1 VPEALLA
8 KALAASHYGKGVR
21 LSRQHLYASY
31 DLALFGPEPR
41 DPMALWAQME
51 GDTPLGHV
59 AGTMFP
65 SRFSHIAGG
74 YSAGYYG
81 YLWSLVVAM
90 DMRTAFAANRLDPVV
105 GRRYRD
111 KVLGQGSQRPP
122 QALVKDFL
130 GRDFNAKA
138 FFDDLQR

>member
-1 VPEALLA
+1 MPPALLA
-8 KALAASHYGKGVR
+8 QARQAAQYGKGLR
-21 LSRQHLYASY
+21 ASRQHLYAAY
-31 DLALFGPEPR
+31 DLALYGPDPQ

-59 AGTMFP
+59 AGTLFP
-65 SRFSHIAGG
+65 AGFAHIATS

-81 YLWSLVVAM
+81 YLW
-90 DMRTAFAANRLDPVV
+90 
-105 GRRYRD
+105 
-111 KVLGQGSQRPP
+111 

-138 FFDDLQR
+138 FFDDLKQ